1 MKTRLLISLSSL
13 FAIALFEMARAQPST
28 NEQMVTD
35 AVEAQVDESFEGDSG
50 RALLIIPGQ
59 PELDILVAG
68 AIADA
73 MRHKY
78 PQVMLASSPSPSAD
92 NLTFDIQGFDF
103 RFRKG
108 ASRGFLKAH
117 KIKRE
122 LQGQL
127 RITIKSGT
135 DGQLREVK
143 DIPFSSTDVIEPGWA
158 KYVDSRSIP
167 ELAPLAPSSSWSR
180 YVEPALVITAV
191 GTLVYLF
198 FANR

>member
-1 MKTRLLISLSSL
+1 MKTKLLMTLSLVY
-13 FAIALFEMARAQPST
+13 AIALSGVAWAQPPT
-28 NEQMVTD
+28 NEQIVTD
-35 AVEAQVDESFEGDSG
+35 AVKAQVDKSFERDSA
-50 RALLIIPGQ
+50 RALLIIPG
-59 PELDILVAG
+59 PTELDILVAG

-73 MRHKY
+73 MRRKY
-78 PQVMLASSPSPSAD
+78 PQVMLASSPSPAAD

-127 RITIKSGT
+127 RITVKSGT

-143 DIPFSSTDVIEPGWA
+143 DIPFSYTDVIEPGWA
-158 KYVDSRSIP
+158 KYVNSRSIS
-167 ELAPLAPSSSWSR
+167 ELAPPVPTSSWSR
-180 YVEPALVITAV
+180 YAEPALVITAV

>member
-1 MKTRLLISLSSL
+1 MKTKLLAPLSLIY
-13 FAIALFEMARAQPST
+13 AMMMIGVARAQPPT

-35 AVEAQVDESFEGDSG
+35 AVEAQVEKSLERDSA

-59 PELDILVAG
+59 TQLDILIAG
-68 AIADA
+68 AIANP
-73 MRHKY
+73 MRRKY
-78 PQVMLASSPSPSAD
+78 PQVMLSSSPSPAAD

-103 RFRKG
+103 RFARG

-117 KIKRE
+117 RIKRE
-122 LQGQL
+122 LRGQL
-127 RITIKSGT
+127 RITIKSGM

-143 DIPFSSTDVIEPGWA
+143 DIPFSYTDAIEPGWA
-158 KYVDSRSIP
+158 KYVNSRTIS
-167 ELAPLAPSSSWSR
+167 ELAPPVPTSSWSR
-180 YVEPALVITAV
+180 YVEPALVISAV